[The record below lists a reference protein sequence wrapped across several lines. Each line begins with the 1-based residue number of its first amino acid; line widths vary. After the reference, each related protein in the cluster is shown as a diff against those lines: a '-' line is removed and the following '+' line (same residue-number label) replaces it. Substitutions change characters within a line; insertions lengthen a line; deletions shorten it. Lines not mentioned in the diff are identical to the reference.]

1 MNPLWL
7 LCVLPFACYV
17 AVLVRLGYK
26 QAMRERAEEKALAD
40 ELLPEPEYVE
50 MAILTVDD
58 AEVTGGHNGH
68 GAVVARKE

>member
-7 LCVLPFACYV
+7 LCVLPSACYV
-17 AVLVRLGYK
+17 AMLVRLGYK

-58 AEVTGGHNGH
+58 AEVTNGRNGH
-68 GAVVARKE
+68 GAMTVRKE